1 MLFSTHSSW
10 KKQKKKRNERSHQ
23 ISINIIRLRQEK
35 WLKANMYLL
44 LIAKY
49 ETLDFCSCFH
59 MASHLQCIRRL
70 LFTVIGH
77 TKWWYN
83 TLFARAAVL
92 FFSARLCR
100 MFCKK
105 SCNKSQKTD
114 VLPVCRR
121 WLMTTLRLDITAA
134 NEISRK
140 FSKYSEQVAGSF

>member
-35 WLKANMYLL
+35 WPKVKMYLL
-44 LIAKY
+44 LQNMKDLI
-49 ETLDFCSCFH
+49 FVRVFRWQVI
-59 MASHLQCIRRL
+59 LQCTRRL

-77 TKWWYN
+77 TEWWYN
-83 TLFARAAVL
+83 ALCARAAVL
-92 FFSARLCR
+92 FLPARLCR
-100 MFCKK
+100 RFGKK
-105 SCNKSQKTD
+105 SCNKSQKTE

-121 WLMTTLRLDITAA
+121 WLMTTLRLDITAV

-140 FSKYSEQVAGSF
+140 YSEQVLD